1 VKQYPLY
8 KFTTNLKIYF
18 NKKSPYH
25 NNTDSDL
32 RACSESRRVQ
42 IFEHNFVEVK
52 EKIRRHTLCMARI
65 FDAGFGKICRKDVRV
80 EILNR
85 L

>member
-1 VKQYPLY
+1 MNISAPHSLCGVD
-8 KFTTNLKIYF
+8 F
-18 NKKSPYH
+18 
-25 NNTDSDL
+25 L
-32 RACSESRRVQ
+32 RACSVSLSVR
-42 IFEHNFVEVK
+42 IFEHNFVEGK

-65 FDAGFGKICRKDVRV
+65 FDAGFGKICRKDVRE